1 MRSVTDSYDE
11 SIERAINAGT
21 LDADAHAA
29 PIAAARKLAQMMDG
43 PNWPM
48 VNGKLDNVSP
58 GVFLKYCD
66 ALGIV
71 PGKEAK
77 AKTEKPRI
85 VSVAGNS
92 RWKQK
97 AANG

>member
-1 MRSVTDSYDE
+1 MRSVTDSFDE
-11 SIERAINAGT
+11 SIDIAVKSGT
-21 LDADAHAA
+21 LDVDRHAA
-29 PIAAARKLAQMMDG
+29 PIAAARKLAGMMDS

-71 PGKEAK
+71 PGKEAA
-77 AKTEKPRI
+77 AKVGKPRV

-92 RWKQK
+92 KWKQK